1 MKTGHTKFTLEV
13 EDCVQGM
20 KALPKDSVD
29 IVVTSP
35 PYNLGIK
42 YREYKDKKTRLEY
55 LNWSCEW
62 AKEVKRILTDRGSF
76 FLNLGACPSNPLIP
90 HELLVAL
97 KEDGVGFRLQN
108 TFHWI

>member
-1 MKTGHTKFTLEV
+1 MKKHQTKFTLDTR
-13 EDCVQGM
+13 DCVEGM
-20 KALPKDSVD
+20 AKLPAGSVD

-42 YREYKDKKTRLEY
+42 YRKYEDKKSREDY
-55 LNWSCEW
+55 LRWSCQW
-62 AKEVKRILTDRGSF
+62 AGEVKRVLSEDGSF

-90 HELLVAL
+90 HELIVAL

-108 TFHWI
+108 T